1 MTWRRFMVLLRGLS
15 PNSAT
20 VNALRIGAV
29 APSQRVNRIETPEA
43 AQRAFVAMFAPPPT
57 RPVRP
62 S

>member
-1 MTWRRFMVLLRGLS
+1 MVLLRGLS